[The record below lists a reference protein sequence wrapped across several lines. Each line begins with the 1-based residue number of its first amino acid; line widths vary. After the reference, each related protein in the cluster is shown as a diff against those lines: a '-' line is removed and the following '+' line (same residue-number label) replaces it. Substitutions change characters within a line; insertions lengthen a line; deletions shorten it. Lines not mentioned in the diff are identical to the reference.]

1 MQDNYK
7 NIYRSARE
15 TAGLTQARWA
25 EALGVSV
32 EAVAQYEAGK
42 IMPSD
47 DVVTRMVEVS
57 VLPALA
63 YWHLRH
69 KSTVAA
75 QLLPAVECLPL
86 PQAVI
91 QLLVRM
97 RDFHDHHRADHLMDI
112 AADGRVD
119 LLEEKILHEIVEE
132 LHGIIQAAMQVE
144 YAERRRQTND

>member
-7 NIYRSARE
+7 NIYRLARE

-47 DVVTRMVEVS
+47 DVVSRMVEVS

-75 QLLPAVECLPL
+75 QLLPAVERLPL

-119 LLEEKILHEIVEE
+119 LLEEKLLHEIVEE

-144 YAERRRQTND
+144 YAEKEASDDD

>member
-32 EAVAQYEAGK
+32 EAVAQYEGGK
-42 IMPSD
+42 ITPSD
-47 DVVTRMVEVS
+47 DVVMRMVEVS

-75 QLLPAVECLPL
+75 QLLPAVDRLPL

-119 LLEEKILHEIVEE
+119 LLETKLLHEIVEE
-132 LHGIIQAAMQVE
+132 LHGIIQAAIQVE
-144 YAERRRQTND
+144 YAEKEASDND